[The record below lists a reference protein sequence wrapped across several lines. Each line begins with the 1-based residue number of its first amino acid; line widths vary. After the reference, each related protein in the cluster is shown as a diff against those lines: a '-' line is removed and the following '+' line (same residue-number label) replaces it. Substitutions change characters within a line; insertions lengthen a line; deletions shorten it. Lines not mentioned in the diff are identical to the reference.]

1 MMFSAASKP
10 VSHRTHMSDG
20 KVTWCFTP
28 SQPVRLYQGECQM
41 EKWSNN
47 VKVDKRNCGD
57 IGFFF

>member
-1 MMFSAASKP
+1 
-10 VSHRTHMSDG
+10 MSDG

-57 IGFFF
+57 IGFFKFFLLIDFHGLVITAA

>member
-1 MMFSAASKP
+1 
-10 VSHRTHMSDG
+10 MSDG

-57 IGFFF
+57 IGFKKKKITD